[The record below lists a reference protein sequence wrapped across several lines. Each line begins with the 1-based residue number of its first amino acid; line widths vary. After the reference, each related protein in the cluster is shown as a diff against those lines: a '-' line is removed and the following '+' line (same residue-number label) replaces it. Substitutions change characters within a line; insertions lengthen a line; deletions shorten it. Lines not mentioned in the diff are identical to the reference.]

1 MQDGE
6 ARLIRSAEAGEK
18 LCELVKDKPDPKVSI
33 EWEISPSARPAQR
46 ARLLEILFGEDA
58 TA

>member
-1 MQDGE
+1 MRDD
-6 ARLIRSAEAGEK
+6 RTAEGDAAGEW
-18 LCELVKDKPDPKVSI
+18 LRTNLKDKPDPKVSI
-33 EWEISPSARPAQR
+33 EWELAPPRPAQR